1 MEGRVSGKVAFITGA
16 ARGQGRSHA
25 LALAEEGAD
34 IIVVDVCRAYETTA
48 YPMATE
54 AELAETGELVE
65 RLGRKVVTAVS
76 DVRDAGQLREVLA
89 DAVGALGRL
98 DIVCAN
104 AGVCTL
110 QTWDEVTPE
119 IWRETLDTNL
129 VGAWNTLTAAAP
141 HLISSGGGSMI
152 VTSSTGGIKGL
163 PFLSP
168 YVASKHGVVGIVKSL
183 ANELAKHHIRVNTV
197 HPTGVPTRMLEG
209 LGGLDGLI
217 NQDPDLGPL
226 FRNAYPVET
235 VEPVDIS
242 KAVLYLASEDARYV
256 TGTQLS
262 VDGGL
267 VIR

>member
-1 MEGRVSGKVAFITGA
+1 VSGKVAFITGA

-25 LALAEEGAD
+25 LTLAEEGAD
-34 IIVVDVCRAYETTA
+34 IIAVDVCRDYETTA

-54 AELAETGELVE
+54 EELAETGRLVE
-65 RLGRKVVTAVS
+65 KLGRTVVTAVA
-76 DVRDAGQLREVLA
+76 DVRDATRLREVLA
-89 DAVGALGRL
+89 DAVSTLGRL

-104 AGVCTL
+104 AGMCTL

-129 VGAWNTLTAAAP
+129 VGVWNTLTAAVP
-141 HLISSGGGSMI
+141 HLIASGGGSMI
-152 VTSSTGGIKGL
+152 ATSSTAGIKGL

-197 HPTGVPTRMLEG
+197 HPTGVPTTMLEG
-209 LGGLDGLI
+209 MGGLDALI
-217 NQDPDLGPL
+217 NQDPELGPL
-226 FRNAYPVET
+226 FLNAYPVET
-235 VEPVDIS
+235 VEPMDIS
-242 KAVLYLASEDARYV
+242 KAVLYLASEEARYV

-262 VDGGL
+262 VDAGL
-267 VIR
+267 VVR